1 MLSKFTQISRDIFE
15 AINHIKKWEI

>member
-1 MLSKFTQISRDIFE
+1 MLSTITQISRDIFE